1 MKYSI
6 YLGTPQGAGS
16 QKKNC
21 TRRDGRAG
29 RPLMIPGLD
38 MELEKRLMSLCR
50 IGVMLTCLVKFD
62 DLKRNLTIWFV
73 CSLNILNTIK

>member
-29 RPLMIPGLD
+29 RPLMI
-38 MELEKRLMSLCR
+38 SR
-50 IGVMLTCLVKFD
+50 IRYGVGEEADVFM
-62 DLKRNLTIWFV
+62 
-73 CSLNILNTIK
+73 